1 MALNTVDH
9 WEYSKWVVAIGRSLR
24 MNPAVNPSAEL
35 TAAETFVNNMQTK
48 RPWLNDDIENNSIAE
63 QSATLL
69 DNPQVLGRNVELIGR
84 DILKIS
90 VQDVTEKG
98 YIDALI
104 TATGNRRFGDKSGAG
119 AGISDV
125 VRS

>member
-1 MALNTVDH
+1 MALDTVDH
-9 WEYSKWVVAIGRSLR
+9 WEYSKWVVAVGRSLR
-24 MNPAVNPSAEL
+24 INPAVNPSAEL
-35 TAAETFVNNMQTK
+35 TAAEDFVNDMQAK
-48 RPWLNDDIENNSIAE
+48 RPWLDDDIDNNSIAE

-69 DNPQVLGRNVELIGR
+69 DNPQVLGRNIELIGR

-98 YIDALI
+98 YVDALI
-104 TATGNRRFGDKSGAG
+104 AATGNRRFGAQSGAG

-125 VRS
+125 VK